1 MSASALRGRPWLASA
16 TMPADGGDAIMA
28 TARLS
33 ELAGVWGG
41 RAPRGRGSRA
51 CGGRAPAAM
60 LLAVAIVVGW
70 SFSASAGQGFLERDG
85 GVTSAYPYGYS
96 DGGQESPEE
105 PAGRWELPGP
115 FDLLARDPLVQ
126 AAVFGPTYRNQEART
141 EVGGAMAYVNSRW
154 AVPFQFSAEGTWVRL
169 KRQPSNNRNFRQFR
183 LAGDAEV
190 WQRSSQYEGT
200 AVALTGFFENRN
212 QTFSTLETGIAV
224 TQVIGRRW
232 SITGNAFWR
241 RGWNVGGPT
250 LDAPVGAF
258 GASYNFGAGV
268 RFGGFYELYNKVF
281 FSDDW
286 GMFLSYQFLP
296 WAEAIVDGGKFQFVR
311 VRLLFTIPLERG

>member
-1 MSASALRGRPWLASA
+1 VNDRGCHAGGSQGSLVVLL
-16 TMPADGGDAIMA
+16 TMGIVLGA
-28 TARLS
+28 
-33 ELAGVWGG
+33 V
-41 RAPRGRGSRA
+41 
-51 CGGRAPAAM
+51 APAIA
-60 LLAVAIVVGW
+60 
-70 SFSASAGQGFLERDG
+70 QEGFLQRDG

-96 DGGQESPEE
+96 DGGQEYPGEE
-105 PAGRWELPGP
+105 PGRWELPGP
-115 FDLLARDPLVQ
+115 FSLLSPDPLLQTLVI
-126 AAVFGPTYRNQEART
+126 GPTYRNQEART
-141 EVGGAMAYVNSRW
+141 EVGGAVGYVNSRW

-169 KRQPSNNRNFRQFR
+169 KRQPPDNRNFRQFR

-212 QTFSTLETGIAV
+212 QTFSTFETGIAV
-224 TQVIGRRW
+224 TQVIGRRL

-286 GMFLSYQFLP
+286 GTFLSYRFLP
-296 WAEAIVDGGKFQFVR
+296 WAEAIVDGGKFEFVR

>member
-1 MSASALRGRPWLASA
+1 
-16 TMPADGGDAIMA
+16 MA
-28 TARLS
+28 TTRLS
-33 ELAGVWGG
+33 VLAGVCSG

-51 CGGRAPAAM
+51 CGGPAPAAM

-70 SFSASAGQGFLERDG
+70 SFSATAGQSFLERDG

-96 DGGQESPEE
+96 DGGEESPEE
-105 PAGRWELPGP
+105 QAGRWELPGP
-115 FDLLARDPLVQ
+115 FNLLPPDTLLQSLV
-126 AAVFGPTYRNQEART
+126 VGPTYRNQERRT
-141 EVGGAMAYVNSRW
+141 EVGGAVGYVNSRW
-154 AVPFQFSAEGTWVRL
+154 AVPFQLSAEGTWVRL
-169 KRQPSNNRNFRQFR
+169 KNQPSNNRNFRQFR

-190 WQRSSQYEGT
+190 WQRSSHYEGT
-200 AVALTGFFENRN
+200 AVALTEFFENRN
-212 QTFSTLETGIAV
+212 QNFSVFESGIAV
-224 TQVIGRRW
+224 TQVIGRRL

-241 RGWNVGGPT
+241 REWVVGGPI

-286 GMFLSYQFLP
+286 GMFLSYRFLP

-311 VRLLFTIPLERG
+311 ARILFTLPVERP

>member
-1 MSASALRGRPWLASA
+1 MAG
-16 TMPADGGDAIMA
+16 TMLSDGSGIPEVQ
-28 TARLS
+28 S
-33 ELAGVWGG
+33 Q
-41 RAPRGRGSRA
+41 RGRGCRTA
-51 CGGRAPAAM
+51 GAGIAR
-60 LLAVAIVVGW
+60 LLAMTIVIGW
-70 SFSASAGQGFLERDG
+70 SLPAGAQEGFLQRDG

-105 PAGRWELPGP
+105 QAGRWELPGP
-115 FDLLARDPLVQ
+115 FDLLPPDPIVQ
-126 AAVFGPTYRNQEART
+126 ALVFGPTYRNQEART
-141 EVGGAMAYVNSRW
+141 EVGGAVAYVNSKW

-169 KRQPSNNRNFRQFR
+169 KRQPPDNRNFRQFR

-190 WQRSSQYEGT
+190 WQRSSHYEGT
-200 AVALTGFFENRN
+200 AVALTEFFENRN
-212 QTFSTLETGIAV
+212 QNFSVFESGIAV
-224 TQVIGRRW
+224 TQVIGRRL

-241 RGWNVGGPT
+241 REWVVGGPI

-258 GASYNFGAGV
+258 GTSYNFGAGV

-311 VRLLFTIPLERG
+311 ARLLFTLPVERP